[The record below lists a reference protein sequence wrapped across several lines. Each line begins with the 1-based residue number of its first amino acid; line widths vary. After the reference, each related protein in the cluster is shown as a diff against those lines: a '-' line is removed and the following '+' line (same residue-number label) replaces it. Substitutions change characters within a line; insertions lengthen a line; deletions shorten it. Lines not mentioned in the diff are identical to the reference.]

1 MLLLQADTSAVA
13 TTPASLSLLDLLMK
27 GGVVMIPIL
36 ILSVMSVYFIIE
48 RYFYISRAAADS
60 PNFMNEV
67 RERLQAARLKD
78 AQHYCETQNNA
89 IGRIIATG
97 IGFIGNHPESIEA
110 AMEDSANIE
119 IGKMEQS
126 LYFLGLIAGIAP
138 MLGFIGTI
146 AGIIRIFYDISLTD
160 NISIG
165 IIAGGL
171 YEKMITSGTGL
182 VVGVIAYSGF
192 HWLQS
197 RIDRFILKMQQQT
210 LQFKSFLLQ
219 KV

>member
-1 MLLLQADTSAVA
+1 MQLFVILLLQADTSAVA

-48 RYFYISRAAADS
+48 RYFYISRAAAAS

-97 IGFIGNHPESIEA
+97 IGFIGNHP
-110 AMEDSANIE
+110 EDSANIE

-197 RIDRFILKMQQQT
+197 RIDKFILKMQQQT